1 MEKKKVLIAGGGG
14 HLGSVVVKVAVQK
27 GWEVRA
33 LDRNV
38 DRIKGMENQGV
49 EMVIADVI
57 DKGSLRPHMKGIAAV
72 ISAIGLWRES
82 QEYTF
87 DSVDRQGNIN
97 LFEVTKDE
105 GIKKIVYVSLLN
117 TEKAKKAKVM
127 LAKRAVEKWLEE
139 SNLDYTVFRPSGLF
153 HDFVE
158 VFRPQILKG
167 MVRGLG
173 DGSLKMQ
180 PLSPDDLAFCM
191 VGSLE
196 NPKASRKIFEIGGPE
211 VFTYDQAIKMVAS
224 YLGKEGFKISYTSF
238 GVAKAMAYIFNWIK
252 PGSFLQPD
260 WIELLTFPSVADPK
274 PIKETFGIELK
285 GIKGYLEEHLKGKG

>member
-1 MEKKKVLIAGGGG
+1 MDTKKVLIAGGGG

-27 GWEVRA
+27 GYGVRA
-33 LDRNV
+33 LDRNL
-38 DRIKGMENQGV
+38 DRIKEMESQGV
-49 EMVIADVI
+49 EMAIADVM
-57 DKGSLRPHMKGIAAV
+57 DKESLRPHLKGVNAV
-72 ISAIGLWRES
+72 ISAIGLWREAPP
-82 QEYTF
+82 YTF
-87 DSVDRQGNIN
+87 DTVDRQGNIN

-105 GIKKIVYVSLLN
+105 GIKKVVYVSLLN
-117 TEKAKKAKVM
+117 CEKAKKAKVM
-127 LAKRAVEKWLEE
+127 LAKRAVELWLEG
-139 SNLDYTVFRPSGLF
+139 SGLDYTVFRPSGLF
-153 HDFVE
+153 HDFVQ

-180 PLSPDDLAFCM
+180 PLSPEDLAICM
-191 VGSLE
+191 VDSLE
-196 NPKASRKIFEIGGPE
+196 NPKAVKRIFDIGGPE
-211 VFTYDQAIKMVAS
+211 IYTYDQAIKMVAG
-224 YLGKEGFKISYTSF
+224 YLGKQDFKISYTSF

-285 GIKGYLEEHLKGKG
+285 GIKGYLEEHLKQK